1 MGELSESIEDDA
13 GAGQSFSRAA
23 EYFKEDGNSEAS
35 ATKCL
40 LKVADYAAMDKRYAK
55 AVEIYEEVGA
65 SGLCALCQWEI
76 LRSLS
81 DLCVRPFIPL
91 KLSFNSQCNILS
103 IFLSL
108 YNSFPSLIHPARQ

>member
-65 SGLCALCQWEI
+65 SGLCARSLCQCA
-76 LRSLS
+76 R
-81 DLCVRPFIPL
+81 V
-91 KLSFNSQCNILS
+91 
-103 IFLSL
+103 SL
-108 YNSFPSLIHPARQ
+108 YPFETVV

>member
-65 SGLCALCQWEI
+65 SGLCGALSVGDSQISFW
-76 LRSLS
+76 L
-81 DLCVRPFIPL
+81 VRA
-91 KLSFNSQCNILS
+91 
-103 IFLSL
+103 SL
-108 YNSFPSLIHPARQ
+108 YPFETVV